1 MSAGRGAETFHDK
14 TKRGD
19 EQVADT
25 RAETFHDK
33 RQRGDA
39 EGAETRAE
47 TFHDKKQ
54 RGGRQRADGRE
65 HGQVNIKVPIFV
77 TRNHE

>member
-19 EQVADT
+19 
-25 RAETFHDK
+25 
-33 RQRGDA
+33 A

-47 TFHDKKQ
+47 IFHDKKSGKAS
-54 RGGRQRADGRE
+54 GGPMP
-65 HGQVNIKVPIFV
+65 GQVNIKVPIFV